1 MAIVVVRSVGMWCR
15 VVDRLVLVDR
25 SLIPLI
31 YWSVGGCRFDV
42 MLAQSSRFNGGNA
55 TVFLD
60 PGVSCENHVSG
71 DDLGTV
77 TCSSLSRQNEL
88 IWSKISPNN
97 RQRPLTSFGKA
108 PTLRLFSTKHTE
120 HTWS

>member
-1 MAIVVVRSVGMWCR
+1 MVVRSVGMWCR

-31 YWSVGGCRFDV
+31 DWSVGGCRFDV
-42 MLAQSSRFNGGNA
+42 MLAQSSRFNCRNA
-55 TVFLD
+55 TVFWD
-60 PGVSCENHVSG
+60 PGVSCENPVSC

-88 IWSKISPNN
+88 IWSKISPNI
-97 RQRPLTSFGKA
+97 RDRSLTSFGKA
-108 PTLRLFSTKHTE
+108 PTLRLSSTKHSQ